1 MCLFASQTI
10 RYAVRLMAV
19 AWAPQWLTEGTPV
32 SATSAVPDGAGL
44 GGGEPCPS
52 LVPDHLAAHTSCLA
66 LKIGQA
72 IFRVMESQFAQF
84 GLKIRHYSVLGTLV
98 QPGPM
103 SQQDLGTYLRIDP
116 ATMVTTI
123 DDLEGMGL
131 VARTRELRDRRRYVV
146 SITPAGRDMLARID
160 RFMDGFD
167 ATHLADVTAAQRVQL
182 HRLLNKLSVGSTLVG
197 AFDVARSS

>member
-1 MCLFASQTI
+1 
-10 RYAVRLMAV
+10 
-19 AWAPQWLTEGTPV
+19 V
-32 SATSAVPDGAGL
+32 SATSASSDGDGL
-44 GGGEPCPS
+44 GGAEPCPS

-66 LKIGQA
+66 LKVGQA
-72 IFRVMESQFAQF
+72 IFRVMESKFAEF

-123 DDLEGMGL
+123 DDLEAMGL

-146 SITPAGRDMLARID
+146 SITPPGRDMLKRID
-160 RFMDGFD
+160 QFVDRFD
-167 ATHLADVTAAQRVQL
+167 AAHLADVTPAQRAQL
-182 HRLLNKLSVGSTLVG
+182 HRLLNKLSVGSALVT
-197 AFDVARSS
+197 AFDAARSG